1 MALYL
6 IVGVSVY
13 RSGSYK
19 VTVSD
24 GDSGNP
30 LIETSPDGT
39 PTKSPLN
46 KDNTEELKENYRL
59 D

>member
-1 MALYL
+1 M
-6 IVGVSVY
+6 GVSVY

-39 PTKSPLN
+39 PTKPPLN